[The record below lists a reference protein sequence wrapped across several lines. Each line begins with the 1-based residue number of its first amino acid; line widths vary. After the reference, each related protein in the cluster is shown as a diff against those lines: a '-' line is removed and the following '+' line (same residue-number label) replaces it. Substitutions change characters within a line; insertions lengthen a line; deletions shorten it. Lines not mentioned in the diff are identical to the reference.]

1 MCNIAQEQHA
11 SNVSYRMSSFLFFC
25 VCCTVCTPVHIICC
39 NILQQ
44 NTTHCNTHKYTQTHC
59 STLDMYLRIRVD
71 TIHCNTLQLTAT
83 HCNSFKCTAAIPSTY
98 TAGYVWTG
106 HAAAHCNSLQLTVT
120 HCIMH
125 IYRKRVDII
134 LPKRAMFAPSI
145 WRDVVGISYHQDP
158 KAKTLPFRL

>member
-1 MCNIAQEQHA
+1 MRQTSPIVCPHFFFVCVAQCVRLCTLSAATYCNRIQLTATH
-11 SNVSYRMSSFLFFC
+11 
-25 VCCTVCTPVHIICC
+25 T
-39 NILQQ
+39 
-44 NTTHCNTHKYTQTHC
+44 NTLKHTAALSTSISEYVWTLSTATHCN
-59 STLDMYLRIRVD
+59 SM
-71 TIHCNTLQLTAT
+71 QLTAT
-83 HCNSFKCTAAIPSTY
+83 HCNSFKCTAAIHSTY

-120 HCIMH
+120 HCTMH

-145 WRDVVGISYHQDP
+145 WRDVVGILYHQDP